1 MGGKNLMRQ
10 KINRWQFIFV
20 ISLLLVALTLAFC
33 GCWLDRSGTGTDC
46 SEAPNIGDHFYT
58 TNLVERNHA
67 IAHCY
72 IDDGAPIACYILKE
86 KGLFSPSADAVP
98 FFRLYNPGNG
108 DHLYTTS
115 EAERANILN
124 PSIGY
129 IDDGYCSIYEGGEP
143 GVCVSIA
150 GYIFPPNP
158 GVGARPP
165 AGTVPF
171 YRLYNPVTGDHF
183 YTISYP
189 ERTNALTI
197 GYQDDQYCHI
207 YEGRPETC
215 ESIAGY
221 VYPNPKD
228 GTVPLFRVYHP

>member
-1 MGGKNLMRQ
+1 MGGKNLMKQ
-10 KINRWQFIFV
+10 KIKRWQFIFV
-20 ISLLLVALTLAFC
+20 ISLLLVALTFTFC
-33 GCWLDRSGTGTDC
+33 GCWLDTSGTRPDC
-46 SEAPNIGDHFYT
+46 SDLPSIGDHFYT
-58 TNLVERNHA
+58 TNLGERNNA
-67 IAHCY
+67 IANCY
-72 IDDGAPIACYILKE
+72 IDDGMPIACYILKE
-86 KGLFSPSADAVP
+86 KGLFSPLADAVP
-98 FFRLYNPGNG
+98 FYRLYNPGNG

-115 EAERANILN
+115 EAERTYILTM
-124 PSIGY
+124 GY
-129 IDDGYCSIYEGGEP
+129 IDDQYCHIYEGGP
-143 GVCVSIA
+143 DGCVSIA
-150 GYIFPPNP
+150 GYIFPPNQA
-158 GVGARPP
+158 VGTAPP

-228 GTVPLFRVYHP
+228 GTVPLFRLYLP